1 MVLLAIAGAIIA
13 LIFLL
18 LFNVQGFTL
27 LYNLVKTTQATA
39 QVPQSATTASNV
51 FAGANGAKN
60 PVSAAAM
67 VAFINA
73 NGGMA
78 NVALQLL
85 PNALTNGVLF
95 GGGRLWVAMQPN
107 KANVIG
113 KRGLILWACVNGL
126 PAGVTA
132 ATYAQKGLF
141 KVPTKLKPIPLNQ
154 INTVHQWYG
163 SGVNQNTLVPA
174 GGQTN
179 QNAVCAILNGAFGL
193 SNQTLATYGN
203 AYGQLVP
210 IG

>member
-1 MVLLAIAGAIIA
+1 MV
-13 LIFLL
+13 
-18 LFNVQGFTL
+18 NT
-27 LYNLVKTTQATA
+27 VKNTNNNAATI
-39 QVPQSATTASNV
+39 

-60 PVSAAAM
+60 PISAAAM

-78 NVALQLL
+78 NVALQLT
-85 PNALTNGVLF
+85 PNALTNGVMF

-107 KANVIG
+107 KNNVIG
-113 KRGLILWACVNGL
+113 KRGLILWGCVNGL

-154 INTVHQWYG
+154 INTIHQWYG
-163 SGVNQNTLVPA
+163 SGVNQNTGVPA

-179 QNAVCAILNGAFGL
+179 QNAVCAILNGAFSY

-210 IG
+210 IS